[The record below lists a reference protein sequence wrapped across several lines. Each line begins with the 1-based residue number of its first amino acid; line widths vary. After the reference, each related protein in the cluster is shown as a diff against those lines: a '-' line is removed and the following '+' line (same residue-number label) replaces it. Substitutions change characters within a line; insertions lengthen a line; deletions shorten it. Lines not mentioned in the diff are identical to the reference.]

1 MQKSILLYRIEE
13 GEELIHDVIQGVVG
27 HVDGQGQCFIDTRNV
42 LNGIDA
48 CSKVSRNYIINDLI
62 KNSQEFFGW
71 ESASSLLMSEYDF
84 DVTKEQTFS
93 AFITQYN
100 DGVFQ
105 SGATELS
112 YAAKRDKRHYVVVSS
127 VEGETWCAVTAI
139 FPCYENCQH
148 DNELAV
154 VKAGVITIEQLE
166 KPMVLFSHGG
176 LINPYVMGRQLT
188 HFAPVTLS
196 NKIRD
201 EDMLDQCCILLS
213 PDAEFNKKNSS
224 LYRSMNLTA
233 LNIEFFLKEQAEV
246 QAKTV
251 PQRTKKIQNV
261 QKQKIMFHVFSD

>member
-1 MQKSILLYRIEE
+1 MNAIVINPQSSYQAMTGTIVKSACEQTVTSDSEHVFAMATKKFRLLPLWILQRMANAKIEQDIVSNTSLHRRIITSAKGILLHRIEE

-62 KNSQEFFGW
+62 KNLQEFFGW

-139 FPCYENCQH
+139 FPCYEDCQH
-148 DNELAV
+148 DNELAA

-166 KPMVLFSHGG
+166 KPTVLF
-176 LINPYVMGRQLT
+176 LV
-188 HFAPVTLS
+188 VLS
-196 NKIRD
+196 
-201 EDMLDQCCILLS
+201 IL
-213 PDAEFNKKNSS
+213 
-224 LYRSMNLTA
+224 M
-233 LNIEFFLKEQAEV
+233 
-246 QAKTV
+246 
-251 PQRTKKIQNV
+251 
-261 QKQKIMFHVFSD
+261 